1 MKPRRRRMSPQQIA
15 DACLERAWQDEC
27 PDYERM
33 LLEMAS
39 KTIEMVMARVVAN
52 AKCLEIVEAELA
64 ARRYPLLDDDDP
76 GAAL

>member
-1 MKPRRRRMSPQQIA
+1 MRPRRKRLSPQAVA

-27 PDYERM
+27 PDYERS
-33 LLEMAS
+33 LLELAS
-39 KTIEMVMARVVAN
+39 KTLELVMARVVAN